1 MSITA
6 FFVDAL
12 GSALALGV
20 ATPDDVLKHVTPDA
34 LAGHLPRP
42 LWSKLIAACLA
53 ASRVDAKLVVDTVG
67 VPALCEHV
75 PNGIVWGLL
84 VEVAQRAMGKS
95 ILAPPPAVAGGRA
108 PTSPGATVPAAMSA
122 APVAVPAPESASSS
136 TSASPT
142 SSAAPTSPLSG
153 NTSRTFVSPP
163 RSQTPPA
170 GVPVAMKTPAT
181 GPVTAPAT
189 SSGDDGPPPLGAPP
203 RTSTLLGGLGGA
215 RPSTSATPPNGSRV
229 TGAGASTRRPQAQ
242 AAPAAPVGRAG
253 SRTTPPPVRRPTTGA
268 DFEIDTDIS
277 SDWKKAD
284 PVAVDVDEDQLVDWA
299 QAEETSTTGAEPRKR

>member
-1 MSITA
+1 MAITA

-12 GSALALGV
+12 GSALELGV
-20 ATPDDVLKHVTPDA
+20 ATPDDVLKHVTPDV

-53 ASRVDAKLVVDTVG
+53 ASRVDAKLVVDTIG

-75 PNGIVWGLL
+75 PAGIVWGLL
-84 VEVAQRAMGKS
+84 VEVAQRALGKS
-95 ILAPPPAVAGGRA
+95 ILAPPPAVASGR
-108 PTSPGATVPAAMSA
+108 PVTSPGATSA
-122 APVAVPAPESASSS
+122 APIAGAPSADSAPVA
-136 TSASPT
+136 
-142 SSAAPTSPLSG
+142 SAAPTAPLG
-153 NTSRTFVSPP
+153 GATSRTVLSPP
-163 RSQTPPA
+163 RTQTPPTGVA
-170 GVPVAMKTPAT
+170 VGTPASAKTPPSGVPVAA
-181 GPVTAPAT
+181 
-189 SSGDDGPPPLGAPP
+189 SGDESPPPLGAPP
-203 RTSTLLGGLGGA
+203 RTATLGGVGA
-215 RPSTSATPPNGSRV
+215 PRSSAFATSPSTPPNGSRV

-284 PVAVDVDEDQLVDWA
+284 PVAVAVDVDVDEDQLVDWA
-299 QAEETSTTGAEPRKR
+299 SAEETSTSGADPRKR

>member
-12 GSALALGV
+12 GSALELGV
-20 ATPDDVLKHVTPDA
+20 ATPDDVLKHVTPDV

-53 ASRVDAKLVVDTVG
+53 ASRVDAKLVVDTIG
-67 VPALCEHV
+67 VPALCEHI
-75 PNGIVWGLL
+75 PGTIVWGLL

-108 PTSPGATVPAAMSA
+108 PTAPGVATPA
-122 APVAVPAPESASSS
+122 APVAAASAVDSAPVATAASSGPLGSS
-136 TSASPT
+136 TSRSF
-142 SSAAPTSPLSG
+142 G
-153 NTSRTFVSPP
+153 NPSRT
-163 RSQTPPA
+163 QTPSS
-170 GVPVAMKTPAT
+170 GVPVALKTPAT
-181 GPVTAPAT
+181 GPVAAP
-189 SSGDDGPPPLGAPP
+189 SSSAGDDGPPPLGAPP
-203 RTSTLLGGLGGA
+203 RTSTLLGGLGA
-215 RPSTSATPPNGSRV
+215 SRTPTTATPPNGSRV

-284 PVAVDVDEDQLVDWA
+284 PVPVDVDEDQLVDWA

>member
-12 GSALALGV
+12 GSALELGV
-20 ATPDDVLKHVTPDA
+20 ATPDDVLKHVTPDV

-53 ASRVDAKLVVDTVG
+53 ASRVDAKLVVDSIG
-67 VPALCEHV
+67 VPALCEHI
-75 PNGIVWGLL
+75 PGNIVWGLL

-108 PTSPGATVPAAMSA
+108 PTSPGVSTP
-122 APVAVPAPESASSS
+122 APVAAAPAVDPAPVATAVPSG
-136 TSASPT
+136 
-142 SSAAPTSPLSG
+142 PLGS
-153 NTSRTFVSPP
+153 NTSRTFVGPT
-163 RSQTPPA
+163 RTQTPPS
-170 GVPVAMKTPAT
+170 GVPVAIKTPAT
-181 GPVTAPAT
+181 GPVAAA
-189 SSGDDGPPPLGAPP
+189 SSTGDDGPPPLGAPP
-203 RTSTLLGGLGGA
+203 RTSTLLGGLGA
-215 RPSTSATPPNGSRV
+215 SRTPTTATPPNGSRV

-242 AAPAAPVGRAG
+242 AVPAAPVGRAG

-284 PVAVDVDEDQLVDWA
+284 PVPVDVDEDQLVDWA

>member
-20 ATPDDVLKHVTPDA
+20 ATPDDVLKHVTPDV

-53 ASRVDAKLVVDTVG
+53 ASRVDAKLVVDTIG

-75 PNGIVWGLL
+75 PGPIVWGLL

-108 PTSPGATVPAAMSA
+108 PTSPVAGAPTAAVAADSAPVASAVPAAA
-122 APVAVPAPESASSS
+122 L
-136 TSASPT
+136 T
-142 SSAAPTSPLSG
+142 G

-163 RSQTPPA
+163 RAQTPPA
-170 GVPVAMKTPAT
+170 GVPVAIKTPAT
-181 GPVTAPAT
+181 GPVAAPPTGEDA
-189 SSGDDGPPPLGAPP
+189 PPPLGAPP
-203 RTSTLLGGLGGA
+203 RTSTLLGGLGSA
-215 RPSTSATPPNGSRV
+215 RPTTSATPPNGSRV

-242 AAPAAPVGRAG
+242 AAPVGPAAPVGRAG

-284 PVAVDVDEDQLVDWA
+284 PIPVDVDEDQLVDWA

>member
-12 GSALALGV
+12 GSALELGV
-20 ATPDDVLKHVTPDA
+20 ATPDDVLKHVTPDV

-53 ASRVDAKLVVDTVG
+53 ASRVDAKLVVDSIG
-67 VPALCEHV
+67 VPALCEHI
-75 PNGIVWGLL
+75 PGNIVWGLL
-84 VEVAQRAMGKS
+84 AEVAQRAMGKS

-108 PTSPGATVPAAMSA
+108 PTSPGVSTP
-122 APVAVPAPESASSS
+122 APVAAAPAVDPAPVATAVPSG
-136 TSASPT
+136 
-142 SSAAPTSPLSG
+142 PLGS
-153 NTSRTFVSPP
+153 NTSRTFVGPT
-163 RSQTPPA
+163 RTQTPPS
-170 GVPVAMKTPAT
+170 GVPVAIKTPAT
-181 GPVTAPAT
+181 GPVAAA
-189 SSGDDGPPPLGAPP
+189 SSTGDDGPPPLGAPP
-203 RTSTLLGGLGGA
+203 RTSTLLGGLGA
-215 RPSTSATPPNGSRV
+215 SRTPTTATPPNGSRV

-242 AAPAAPVGRAG
+242 AVPAAPVGRAG

-284 PVAVDVDEDQLVDWA
+284 PVPVDVDEDQLVDWA
-299 QAEETSTTGAEPRKR
+299 QAEETSTTGAEPHKR